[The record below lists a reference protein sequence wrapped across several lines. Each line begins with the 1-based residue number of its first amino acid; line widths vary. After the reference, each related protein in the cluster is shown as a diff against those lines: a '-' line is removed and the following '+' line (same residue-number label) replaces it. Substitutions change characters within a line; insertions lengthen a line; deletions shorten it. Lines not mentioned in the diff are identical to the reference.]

1 MTKTRQGC
9 DRVQLSVPSD
19 LLRRIDLDAFNKQQ
33 PRAHWLIDAAED
45 RLAGPSGG
53 PSGGQRPKAISPAL
67 YGSLV
72 EHAARTSSGIPRT
85 QLEAIVASVIVKLH
99 QGAV

>member
-19 LLRRIDLDAFNKQQ
+19 LLRRIDLDAFSKQQ
-33 PRAHWLIDAAED
+33 PRAHWLIDAAKG
-45 RLAGPSGG
+45 RLGVPFD
-53 PSGGQRPKAISPAL
+53 GQRPNAISPAC
-67 YGSLV
+67 YSSLV

-99 QGAV
+99 EAPADA

>member
-33 PRAHWLIDAAED
+33 PRAHWLIAAAEG
-45 RLAGPSGG
+45 RLADPFD
-53 PSGGQRPKAISPAL
+53 GQRPNAISPAL
-67 YGSLV
+67 YGALV
-72 EHAARTSSGIPRT
+72 EHAARTSSGVSRT
-85 QLEAIVASVIVKLH
+85 QLEAIVASVVVKLH
-99 QGAV
+99 EAPANA

>member
-19 LLRRIDLDAFNKQQ
+19 LLRRIDLDAFSKQQ
-33 PRAHWLIDAAED
+33 PRAHWLIDAAES
-45 RLAGPSGG
+45 RLADPSA
-53 PSGGQRPKAISPAL
+53 GQRPNAISPAL
-67 YGSLV
+67 YNALI
-72 EHAARTSSGIPRT
+72 EHAARTSSGIPRP

-99 QGAV
+99 QEAV

>member
-1 MTKTRQGC
+1 MAKTRQGC

-33 PRAHWLIDAAED
+33 PRAHWLIDAAKS
-45 RLAGPSGG
+45 RLADPFD
-53 PSGGQRPKAISPAL
+53 GQRPNAVSPAL

-99 QGAV
+99 EAPANA

>member
-1 MTKTRQGC
+1 MTTTRQGC
-9 DRVQLSVPSD
+9 DRVQLAIPSD
-19 LLRRIDLDAFNKQQ
+19 LLRRIDLDAFSKQQ
-33 PRAHWLIDAAED
+33 PRAHWLIDAAES
-45 RLAGPSGG
+45 RLADPSA
-53 PSGGQRPKAISPAL
+53 GQRPNAISPAL

-99 QGAV
+99 EAPANA